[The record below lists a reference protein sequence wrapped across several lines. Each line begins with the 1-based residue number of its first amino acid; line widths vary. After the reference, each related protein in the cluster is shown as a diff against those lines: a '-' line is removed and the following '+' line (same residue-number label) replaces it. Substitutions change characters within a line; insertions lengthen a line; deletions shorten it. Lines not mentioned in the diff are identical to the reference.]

1 MFGLIAQVLEFFYSI
16 VPNYAIAIAMLTLTV
31 MIILTPLTL
40 KGTRSMM
47 MMQIVQPELKKLQA
61 QYKDDRQKLNEEM
74 MKFYKENSINPLS
87 GCLPLLV
94 QMPVFLVL
102 YRVLHGL
109 TQLKD
114 GVFDPAYLD
123 KGSELY
129 QSLVGKT
136 EMKAFGIDLASSA
149 SNAVSKGIGHAIPYL
164 ILVVGVCLTSIV
176 QQKQISGRNPAA
188 QSNPQ
193 QQLLMKLGPIM
204 ITFFS
209 LIVPAGLA
217 VYFFVSNLYRVGQQE
232 LISRTIYRTP
242 EAIKLRAGIMAA
254 FALDHHHA
262 PEPSEQ
268 TEKMRADL
276 ETRGLGQILQRV
288 ERAITTDAVWAVKAD
303 AAREDVLATW
313 HQLVSLH
320 RQWHSLLRELKDAE
334 LALGE
339 EPSEA
344 NLTWLRDIKA
354 RIEAVDGTEAL
365 IEGFGE
371 FSGRFQRSV

>member
-1 MFGLIAQVLEFFYSI
+1 MFGLIAQVLEFFYGL
-16 VPNYAIAIAMLTLTV
+16 VPNYAIAIAMLTLAV
-31 MIILTPLTL
+31 MVILTPLTL

-74 MKFYKENSINPLS
+74 MKFYKENKINPLA

-109 TQLKD
+109 TTVKDNVNVMVD
-114 GVFDPAYLD
+114 GVERHIDHGFVPDYLD
-123 KGSELY
+123 KGSELFK
-129 QSLVGKT
+129 SLVGHT
-136 EMKAFGIDLASSA
+136 EMKALGIDLASSA

-242 EAIKLRAGIMAA
+242 EAQKLREIQEKQH
-254 FALDHHHA
+254 LDKQGK
-262 PEPSEQ
+262 PEP
-268 TEKMRADL
+268 KGFFGKL
-276 ETRGLGQILQRV
+276 LGDMPQPP
-288 ERAITTDAVWAVKAD
+288 ERRPKGSNGSGKATPAKPAAKNGAGPAGA
-303 AAREDVLATW
+303 AARPPA
-313 HQLVSLH
+313 
-320 RQWHSLLRELKDAE
+320 A
-334 LALGE
+334 A
-339 EPSEA
+339 
-344 NLTWLRDIKA
+344 
-354 RIEAVDGTEAL
+354 
-365 IEGFGE
+365 
-371 FSGRFQRSV
+371 SGRATPPGSRSAASRKKKKRK

>member
-1 MFGLIAQVLEFFYSI
+1 MFGLIAQVLEFFYSL
-16 VPNYAIAIAMLTLTV
+16 VPNYAIAIAMLTLSV

-242 EAIKLRAGIMAA
+242 EAIKLREIQEKQHLDKQGKPEAKGFFGKLLGDMPQPPERRPKGSNGSGGKATGAKPAAKNGADPAGGPARPPAA
-254 FALDHHHA
+254 
-262 PEPSEQ
+262 
-268 TEKMRADL
+268 T
-276 ETRGLGQILQRV
+276 
-288 ERAITTDAVWAVKAD
+288 
-303 AAREDVLATW
+303 
-313 HQLVSLH
+313 
-320 RQWHSLLRELKDAE
+320 
-334 LALGE
+334 
-339 EPSEA
+339 
-344 NLTWLRDIKA
+344 
-354 RIEAVDGTEAL
+354 
-365 IEGFGE
+365 
-371 FSGRFQRSV
+371 SGRATPPGSRSAASRKKKKRK

>member
-1 MFGLIAQVLEFFYSI
+1 MFGLIAQVLEFFYGL
-16 VPNYAIAIAMLTLTV
+16 VPNYAIAIAMLTLAV

-109 TQLKD
+109 TTIKDNVNVTVD
-114 GVFDPAYLD
+114 GVERHIVHGFVPDYLD
-123 KGSELY
+123 KGSELFK
-129 QSLVGKT
+129 SLVGKT
-136 EMKAFGIDLASSA
+136 EMKAFGIDLATSA

-164 ILVVGVCLTSIV
+164 VLVVGVCLTSIV

-242 EAIKLRAGIMAA
+242 EATKLREIQAKQ
-254 FALDHHHA
+254 HA
-262 PEPSEQ
+262 EKQAKGGPEP
-268 TEKMRADL
+268 KGFL
-276 ETRGLGQILQRV
+276 GKLLGETPTLPERRPRGSNGSGKTSPSKP
-288 ERAITTDAVWAVKAD
+288 APTKNGAD
-303 AAREDVLATW
+303 AAGGGPRPPA
-313 HQLVSLH
+313 
-320 RQWHSLLRELKDAE
+320 A
-334 LALGE
+334 A
-339 EPSEA
+339 
-344 NLTWLRDIKA
+344 
-354 RIEAVDGTEAL
+354 
-365 IEGFGE
+365 
-371 FSGRFQRSV
+371 SGRTTPPGSRSAASRKKKKRK

>member
-87 GCLPLLV
+87 GCLPLLI
-94 QMPVFLVL
+94 QMPVLLVL

-109 TQLKD
+109 TQQAAN
-114 GVFDPAYLD
+114 GGFEPAYLD
-123 KGSELY
+123 KSSELY
-129 QSLVGKT
+129 QSLVGQT

-164 ILVVGVCLTSIV
+164 ILVIGVCLTSVV
-176 QQKQISGRNPAA
+176 QQKQISGRNPSA

-242 EAIKLRAGIMAA
+242 EAQRLKEIQAKQHAEKQATGGAEPKGFFGKLLGDMPQPPERRPRGGSKNGNGTKNGNGKAA
-254 FALDHHHA
+254 PAK
-262 PEPSEQ
+262 P
-268 TEKMRADL
+268 ADKNGA
-276 ETRGLGQILQRV
+276 ESPGGSTRPP
-288 ERAITTDAVWAVKAD
+288 
-303 AAREDVLATW
+303 AAA
-313 HQLVSLH
+313 
-320 RQWHSLLRELKDAE
+320 
-334 LALGE
+334 
-339 EPSEA
+339 
-344 NLTWLRDIKA
+344 
-354 RIEAVDGTEAL
+354 
-365 IEGFGE
+365 
-371 FSGRFQRSV
+371 SGRTTPPGSRSAASRKKKKRK

>member
-87 GCLPLLV
+87 GCLPLLI

-109 TQLKD
+109 TQQAAN
-114 GVFDPAYLD
+114 GGFEPAYLD

-129 QSLVGKT
+129 QSLVGQT
-136 EMKAFGIDLASSA
+136 EMKAFGMDLASSA
-149 SNAVSKGIGHAIPYL
+149 SNAVSKGIVHALPYL
-164 ILVVGVCLTSIV
+164 ILVIGVCLTSIV

-242 EAIKLRAGIMAA
+242 EAQRLKEIQAKQHADKQASGEKKGF
-254 FALDHHHA
+254 FAQLLGDMPQA
-262 PEPSEQ
+262 PERRPKGGKNGKNGAS
-268 TEKMRADL
+268 TKPTPEKPAGKNGAASNGGS
-276 ETRGLGQILQRV
+276 TRPP
-288 ERAITTDAVWAVKAD
+288 
-303 AAREDVLATW
+303 AAA
-313 HQLVSLH
+313 
-320 RQWHSLLRELKDAE
+320 
-334 LALGE
+334 
-339 EPSEA
+339 
-344 NLTWLRDIKA
+344 
-354 RIEAVDGTEAL
+354 
-365 IEGFGE
+365 
-371 FSGRFQRSV
+371 SGRTTPPGSRSAASRKKKKRK

>member
-87 GCLPLLV
+87 GCLPLLI

-109 TQLKD
+109 TQQAAN
-114 GVFDPAYLD
+114 GGFEPAYLD
-123 KGSELY
+123 KSSELY
-129 QSLVGKT
+129 QSLVGQT
-136 EMKAFGIDLASSA
+136 EMKAFGMDLASSA
-149 SNAVSKGIGHAIPYL
+149 SNAVSKGIVHALPYL

-242 EAIKLRAGIMAA
+242 EAQRLKEIQEKQHAEKQATGGAEPKGFFGKLLGDMPQPPERRPRGSKNGNGTKPTPAKPADKNGAG
-254 FALDHHHA
+254 
-262 PEPSEQ
+262 PS
-268 TEKMRADL
+268 
-276 ETRGLGQILQRV
+276 
-288 ERAITTDAVWAVKAD
+288 
-303 AAREDVLATW
+303 
-313 HQLVSLH
+313 
-320 RQWHSLLRELKDAE
+320 
-334 LALGE
+334 
-339 EPSEA
+339 
-344 NLTWLRDIKA
+344 
-354 RIEAVDGTEAL
+354 
-365 IEGFGE
+365 
-371 FSGRFQRSV
+371 

>member
-1 MFGLIAQVLEFFYSI
+1 MFGLIAQVLVFFYSL
-16 VPNYAIAIAMLTLTV
+16 VPNYAIAIALLTLAV
-31 MIILTPLTL
+31 MVILTPLTL

-74 MKFYKENSINPLS
+74 MKFYKENKINPLA

-136 EMKAFGIDLASSA
+136 EMKAFGIDLATSA

-164 ILVVGVCLTSIV
+164 VLVVGVCLTSIV
-176 QQKQISGRNPAA
+176 QQKQISGRNPAG

-204 ITFFS
+204 FTFFS

-242 EAIKLRAGIMAA
+242 EATKLREIQAKQ
-254 FALDHHHA
+254 HA
-262 PEPSEQ
+262 EKQAKGGPEP
-268 TEKMRADL
+268 K
-276 ETRGLGQILQRV
+276 GFLGKL
-288 ERAITTDAVWAVKAD
+288 
-303 AAREDVLATW
+303 
-313 HQLVSLH
+313 
-320 RQWHSLLRELKDAE
+320 
-334 LALGE
+334 LGE
-339 EPSEA
+339 TPTLPERRPRGSNGSGKTSPGKPA
-344 NLTWLRDIKA
+344 PTLNGADQAGGGA
-354 RIEAVDGTEAL
+354 RPPAAA
-365 IEGFGE
+365 
-371 FSGRFQRSV
+371 SGRTTPPGSRSAASRKKKKRK

>member
-1 MFGLIAQVLEFFYSI
+1 MFGLIAQVLEFFYSL
-16 VPNYAIAIAMLTLTV
+16 VPNYAIAIALLTLTV
-31 MIILTPLTL
+31 MLILTPLTL

-87 GCLPLLV
+87 GCLPLLI

-109 TQLKD
+109 TQQAAN
-114 GVFDPAYLD
+114 GGFEPAYLD
-123 KGSELY
+123 KSSELY
-129 QSLVGKT
+129 QSLVGQT

-164 ILVVGVCLTSIV
+164 ILVIGVCLTSVV

-232 LISRTIYRTP
+232 LISRTIYKTP
-242 EAIKLRAGIMAA
+242 EAMKLREIQAKQ
-254 FALDHHHA
+254 HA
-262 PEPSEQ
+262 
-268 TEKMRADL
+268 EKQAK
-276 ETRGLGQILQRV
+276 GG
-288 ERAITTDAVWAVKAD
+288 
-303 AAREDVLATW
+303 
-313 HQLVSLH
+313 
-320 RQWHSLLRELKDAE
+320 
-334 LALGE
+334 
-339 EPSEA
+339 SEA
-344 NLTWLRDIKA
+344 KGFFGKLLGDMPQPPERRPRGGGNGKVAPAKPAGKNGSDNGAPSA
-354 RIEAVDGTEAL
+354 RPPAAA
-365 IEGFGE
+365 
-371 FSGRFQRSV
+371 SGR

>member
-1 MFGLIAQVLEFFYSI
+1 MFGLIAQVLQFFYSLI
-16 VPNYAIAIAMLTLTV
+16 PNYAIAIAMLTLAV
-31 MIILTPLTL
+31 MLILTPLTL

-74 MKFYKENSINPLS
+74 MKFYKENNINPLS

-109 TQLKD
+109 TTIKDNVDVTVD
-114 GVFDPAYLD
+114 GVTRHIDHGFVPDYLD
-123 KGSELY
+123 KGSELFK
-129 QSLVGKT
+129 SLVGKT
-136 EMKAFGIDLASSA
+136 EMKAFGIDLATSA
-149 SNAVSKGIGHAIPYL
+149 SNAVSKGIGHALPYL

-232 LISRTIYRTP
+232 LISRTIYRSP
-242 EAIKLRAGIMAA
+242 EAKKLQELQAKEHADKKAKGGAEPKGF
-254 FALDHHHA
+254 FAKL
-262 PEPSEQ
+262 
-268 TEKMRADL
+268 
-276 ETRGLGQILQRV
+276 LG
-288 ERAITTDAVWAVKAD
+288 D
-303 AAREDVLATW
+303 AAPQMPDRKPRGSNGSAKPAAGKNGSDGGSGTAKPPAT
-313 HQLVSLH
+313 
-320 RQWHSLLRELKDAE
+320 A
-334 LALGE
+334 
-339 EPSEA
+339 
-344 NLTWLRDIKA
+344 
-354 RIEAVDGTEAL
+354 
-365 IEGFGE
+365 
-371 FSGRFQRSV
+371 SGRATPPGSRSAASRKKKKRK

>member
-1 MFGLIAQVLEFFYSI
+1 MFGLIAQVLQFFYSLI
-16 VPNYAIAIAMLTLTV
+16 PNYAIAIAMLTLAV
-31 MIILTPLTL
+31 MLILTPLTL

-74 MKFYKENSINPLS
+74 MKFYKENNINPLS

-109 TQLKD
+109 TTIKDNVDVTVD
-114 GVFDPAYLD
+114 GVTRHIDHGFVPDYLD
-123 KGSELY
+123 KGSELFK
-129 QSLVGKT
+129 SLVGKT
-136 EMKAFGIDLASSA
+136 EMKAFGIDLATSA
-149 SNAVSKGIGHAIPYL
+149 SNAVSKGIGHALPYL

-217 VYFFVSNLYRVGQQE
+217 VYFFVSNLYRVAQQE
-232 LISRTIYRTP
+232 LISRTIYRSP
-242 EAIKLRAGIMAA
+242 EAKKLQELQAKEHADKKAKGGAEPKGF
-254 FALDHHHA
+254 FAKL
-262 PEPSEQ
+262 
-268 TEKMRADL
+268 
-276 ETRGLGQILQRV
+276 LG
-288 ERAITTDAVWAVKAD
+288 D
-303 AAREDVLATW
+303 AAPQMPDRKPRGSNGSAKPAAGKNGSDGGSGTTKPPAT
-313 HQLVSLH
+313 
-320 RQWHSLLRELKDAE
+320 A
-334 LALGE
+334 
-339 EPSEA
+339 
-344 NLTWLRDIKA
+344 
-354 RIEAVDGTEAL
+354 
-365 IEGFGE
+365 
-371 FSGRFQRSV
+371 SGRATPPGSRSAASRKKKKRK

>member
-1 MFGLIAQVLEFFYSI
+1 MFGLIAQVLQFFYSLI
-16 VPNYAIAIAMLTLTV
+16 PNYAIAIAMLTLAV
-31 MIILTPLTL
+31 MLILTPLTL

-74 MKFYKENSINPLS
+74 MKFYKENNINPLS

-109 TQLKD
+109 TTIKDNVDVTVD
-114 GVFDPAYLD
+114 GVTRHIDHGFVPDYLD
-123 KGSELY
+123 KGSELFK
-129 QSLVGKT
+129 SLVGKT
-136 EMKAFGIDLASSA
+136 EMKAFGIDLATSA
-149 SNAVSKGIGHAIPYL
+149 SNAVSKGIGHALPYL

-217 VYFFVSNLYRVGQQE
+217 VYFFVSNLYRVAQQE
-232 LISRTIYRTP
+232 LISRTIYRSP
-242 EAIKLRAGIMAA
+242 EAKKLQELQAKEHADKKAKGGARRRRAPDARSQ
-254 FALDHHHA
+254 A
-262 PEPSEQ
+262 PWQ
-268 TEKMRADL
+268 
-276 ETRGLGQILQRV
+276 QRQRQAGRWE
-288 ERAITTDAVWAVKAD
+288 ERLRRWVGDGE
-303 AAREDVLATW
+303 AARDGEWESDAPWISIRGVA
-313 HQLVSLH
+313 QEEEAEVGRRGMGRDH
-320 RQWHSLLRELKDAE
+320 RPHRGRRKGSRPRPAGRGRE
-334 LALGE
+334 
-339 EPSEA
+339 
-344 NLTWLRDIKA
+344 R
-354 RIEAVDGTEAL
+354 R
-365 IEGFGE
+365 
-371 FSGRFQRSV
+371 